1 LKIAPIVLFV
11 YNRPW
16 HTRQTV
22 EALQRNK
29 LADQSEL
36 IIFADGPK
44 NDRARS
50 GVREVRDYIRT
61 IDGFKAIRRIEREE
75 HLGLATSIISGV
87 TEVIDEYGSAIV
99 MEDDLISS
107 PYFLLYM
114 NDALQYYKNDDRVIS
129 IHAYMYPVGEELP
142 ETFFLEGANC
152 WGWATWKRGWN
163 LFEPDGGKLL
173 LKLKERNLTKRFDM
187 DGVYSY
193 TKILKDQIAGRND
206 SWAIRWHASVLLL
219 NKLTLYPGKSLVS
232 NIGHDG
238 SGTHCGLENYFDTS
252 LSEQAIRVG
261 GIEVTEDQKVLES
274 VKRYMKIYRKKKII
288 RRIKRAWDFIQQG
301 HHIF

>member
-206 SWAIRWHASVLLL
+206 SWAIRWYASVLLL